1 MTLDAHLAKGG
12 EAWAWHVNKFAD
24 ELAVVTALSNAPF
37 VTKETHDWIL
47 GRTERLTERTRIKY
61 WLTQEA
67 DLPKPVP
74 DGPPRAKLDFFRQ
87 AKTKCFG
94 GHIWVAS
101 NQGLH
106 CTACLSVLKQ
116 YRLLS
121 DLEVLASLPRPGAGT
136 EMNRVW
142 APPFA

>member
-1 MTLDAHLAKGG
+1 MNTVNKKNKYIYTTKEKHHVTLDAHLAKGG

-94 GHIWVAS
+94 GH
-101 NQGLH
+101 
-106 CTACLSVLKQ
+106 
-116 YRLLS
+116 
-121 DLEVLASLPRPGAGT
+121 
-136 EMNRVW
+136 MW
-142 APPFA
+142 AHLGGK